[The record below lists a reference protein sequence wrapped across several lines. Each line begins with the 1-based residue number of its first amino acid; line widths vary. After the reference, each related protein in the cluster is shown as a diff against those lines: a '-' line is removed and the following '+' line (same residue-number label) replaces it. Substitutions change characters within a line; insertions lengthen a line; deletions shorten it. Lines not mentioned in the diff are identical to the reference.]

1 MAEVSSSYSER
12 PIVNYGVS
20 GSKKKFYHAS
30 KEPKEGYA
38 AIEKTDGTLTYHRY
52 VDGLTGKI
60 TKVDLR
66 DSPFGK
72 QLVVFLTD
80 SEQISSIQVGLDSAP
95 YRVLIDSIFNAE
107 LSEDL
112 VIKFYGKKD
121 KNGKE
126 WQNCYS
132 AYLNQIK
139 DGKNVMIERLDTKDC
154 PQGKQK
160 ASGKWDFSGQEEW
173 YYDRLQEL
181 IGRVEKFKLE
191 KGMESKPAV
200 KEDKPVVASN
210 LDDLDF

>member
-1 MAEVSSSYSER
+1 MAEVSSSYQER

-30 KEPKEGYA
+30 KEPKEGYV

-80 SEQISSIQVGLDSAP
+80 SDQVSSIQVGLDSAP
-95 YRVLIDSIFNAE
+95 YRVLIDSIYNAD

-139 DGKNVMIERLDTKDC
+139 DSKNVMVDRLDTKDC

-181 IGRVEKFKLE
+181 IARVEKFKLE
-191 KGMESKPAV
+191 KGMDSKPSV
-200 KEDKPVVASN
+200 KEEKPVVASN
-210 LDDLDF
+210 LEDLDF